1 MGLVGILKKEQ
12 DGKSPFAKNKPIGS
26 NWGDIST
33 VIIS

>member
-12 DGKSPFAKNKPIGS
+12 DGKGPFTENQPVGS

-33 VIIS
+33 LL

>member
-12 DGKSPFAKNKPIGS
+12 DGKSLSAKNQPDGS

-33 VIIS
+33 VII